1 MKTVFSVIL
10 LSMLV
15 MFNLRSAQAGANDG
29 GLDIYWVDVEGGA
42 ATLIVTPQGESI
54 LIDTGNPG
62 IRDPQRIFNIVTQE
76 ARLTKIDHLITTHYH
91 RDHYGGASQLS
102 KMISIGTVWDN
113 GKFDDMPDDP
123 GEDYFNFKAEARR
136 VIDPGT
142 ELPLEQ
148 TAKETRNRHV
158 PLSFICLG
166 TRKKFIPAPRGANA
180 NKAICQDSRAKDRDG
195 SDNANSVAMLLEFGD
210 FRFYDGGD
218 ITWNQEAKL
227 ICPVNLIGRVDVYQV
242 THHGLDSSNNPLVLR
257 SVLPTVT
264 VMNNGATK
272 GCAPEVFATLTATP
286 SIQAMYQVHKNMRP
300 DGQVNN
306 APDEFIANR
315 NSEVCEANFIK
326 LSVAPNGKSYE
337 VMILANEHKATYNTV
352 KK

>member
-1 MKTVFSVIL
+1 MKTMFSVIL

-15 MFNLRSAQAGANDG
+15 VFNPRSAQAGANDG
-29 GLDIYWVDVEGGA
+29 RLDIYWVDVEGGA

-148 TAKETRNRHV
+148 TAKENRNRHI
-158 PLSFICLG
+158 PLSFTCLG

-264 VMNNGATK
+264 VMNNGVTK

-286 SIQAMYQVHKNMRP
+286 SIKAMYQVHKNMRP

-337 VMILANEHKATYNTV
+337 VTILANEHKATYNTV

>member
-1 MKTVFSVIL
+1 MKTMFSVIL

-15 MFNLRSAQAGANDG
+15 VFNPRSAQAGANDG
-29 GLDIYWVDVEGGA
+29 RLDIYWVDVEGGA

-148 TAKETRNRHV
+148 TAKENRNRHI
-158 PLSFICLG
+158 PLSFTCLG

-264 VMNNGATK
+264 VMNNGVTK

-286 SIQAMYQVHKNMRP
+286 SIKAMYQVHKNMRP